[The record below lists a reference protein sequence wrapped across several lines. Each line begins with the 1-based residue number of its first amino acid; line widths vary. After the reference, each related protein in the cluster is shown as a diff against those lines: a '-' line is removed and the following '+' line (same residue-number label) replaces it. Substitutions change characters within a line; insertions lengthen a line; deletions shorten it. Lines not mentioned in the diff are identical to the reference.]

1 MSKTALYVARPHV
14 RSRVGRARLAVGSLT
29 MWLALAALTGCSDA
43 ADGSTGNAANEWY
56 EARAQSFDLTI
67 AETGQ
72 LEAAERVDVKSKV
85 DGRPAILQ
93 VVDEGVHVEAGDLLV
108 QLDAAEIE
116 QKLEEAELKLETA
129 RADRIAADQDLQIQE
144 TTARSTQRAA
154 EVAKQL
160 AELELAEWEQG
171 AVPTEERKLNLALEK
186 AQREV
191 ERTERNFE
199 TDQELYAQRFISQ
212 DELEDS
218 EIAKIEAIDA
228 LATANLDIE
237 VYQAYTL
244 EKERQEKMSAL
255 DDAVSELSNTIAENE
270 SKLAQARAKA
280 VSRQRGEAIQERRVA
295 ELREQL
301 AATTL
306 NAPTAGMVVYAS
318 STGSRWN
325 RSEPIA
331 EGRQVRN
338 GETVI
343 YLPDPTQLVAVLS
356 VPEALAPQVVPGQ
369 RAEVAVDAIPGRVFP
384 ATIESVSVLA
394 ADGGWWNNNVKNF
407 TVRALLEP
415 NAGEGQLKPTMT
427 CTGTIFTGR
436 VEDAV
441 AVPVQAIFADGEQRF
456 VYVTAGLGGVERQ
469 DVEIGRASETL
480 VEVVSGLDAGTDVLL
495 RAPHPGEEVAG

>member
-1 MSKTALYVARPHV
+1 MRAPLKSYAVIPTLLVCCSLLSVA
-14 RSRVGRARLAVGSLT
+14 A
-29 MWLALAALTGCSDA
+29 GCSDS
-43 ADGSTGNAANEWY
+43 ADGSTGGSASSEWY
-56 EARAQSFDLTI
+56 EARVQSFDLTI
-67 AETGQ
+67 AESGQ

-85 DGRPAILQ
+85 DGRPAILS
-93 VVDEGVHVEAGDLLV
+93 VVEEGVHVNAGDLLV

-116 QKLEEAELKLETA
+116 QKLEEAELKLETS

-144 TTARSTQRAA
+144 TTASSTQRAA
-154 EVAKQL
+154 EVTKQL
-160 AELELAEWEQG
+160 AELELAEWQQG
-171 AVPTEERKLNLALEK
+171 EVPTQQRKLNLALEK

-191 ERTERNFE
+191 ERTKRNFE

-218 EIAKIEAIDA
+218 EIDTIEAVDA
-228 LATANLDIE
+228 LATANLDIA
-237 VYQAYTL
+237 VYEAYTL
-244 EKERQEKMSAL
+244 EKERQEKQSAV
-255 DDAVSELSNTIAENE
+255 DDAVSDLANTIAENE

-280 VSRQRGEAIQERRVA
+280 VSKQRGEAIQERRVK

-301 AATTL
+301 AYTQMF
-306 NAPTAGMVVYAS
+306 APTEGMVVYAS
-318 STGSRWN
+318 STGNRWN
-325 RSEPIA
+325 RGEPIA

-369 RAEVAVDAIPGRVFP
+369 RAEIAVDAIPDRVFP

-394 ADGGWWNNNVKNF
+394 ADAGWWNNNVKNF

-415 NAGEGQLKPTMT
+415 NAGDGQLKPTMT
-427 CTGTIFTGR
+427 TTGTIFTGR
-436 VEDAV
+436 VDDAIG
-441 AVPVQAIFADGEQRF
+441 VPVQAIFADGEQRF
-456 VYVTAGLGGVERQ
+456 VYVSAGMGGGVMRQ
-469 DVEIGRASETL
+469 DVEIGRASDTL

-495 RAPHPGEEVAG
+495 RAPLPGEEVEG